1 MKPNI
6 FLVGMMA
13 AGKSTVGRRLA
24 LELELDFFDTDQIVE
39 ERAGADIPWIFDVE
53 GEKGFRDR
61 EQKVVDEF
69 SHRKGIVLATGGGV
83 ILRPVNRENLAVGG
97 TIVYLNASLDRLLER
112 TQNEEKRPLLMG
124 GNTEERLRDLLEER
138 KELYKQIADIE
149 VFVGKATA
157 KSLTKEIVRKLEMM
171 T

>member
-1 MKPNI
+1 M
-6 FLVGMMA
+6 
-13 AGKSTVGRRLA
+13 
-24 LELELDFFDTDQIVE
+24 
-39 ERAGADIPWIFDVE
+39 
-53 GEKGFRDR
+53 
-61 EQKVVDEF
+61 
-69 SHRKGIVLATGGGV
+69 
-83 ILRPVNRENLAVGG
+83 RPVNRENLALGG

-112 TQNEEKRPLLMG
+112 TRNEESRPLLMG

-157 KSLTKEIVRKLEMM
+157 KSLAKEIVRKLEMM